1 MFSEFGPGFPH
12 VDKISRAR
20 ITSLKPACSSDPR
33 VRFAYPRY
41 RLHLGG
47 HTAKKLAQRAVSHR
61 ASGQPGQIQ

>member
-1 MFSEFGPGFPH
+1 MFSEFGPIPH

-20 ITSLKPACSSDPR
+20 ITSQKPACSSDPR

-47 HTAKKLAQRAVSHR
+47 HTAEKT
-61 ASGQPGQIQ
+61 GQTRR